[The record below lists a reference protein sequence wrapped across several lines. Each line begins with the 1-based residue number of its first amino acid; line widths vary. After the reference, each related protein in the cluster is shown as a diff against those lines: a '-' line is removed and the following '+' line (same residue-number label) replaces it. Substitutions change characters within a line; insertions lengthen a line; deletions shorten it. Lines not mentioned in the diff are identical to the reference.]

1 MTISATTAAM
11 MNQYGAPPNSR
22 RRNAGLPSWCRELR
36 LLDMFGKVVAAG
48 YRSALRV
55 LPRREI
61 RVRAGVAARRLRRGP
76 SRIQLL
82 PQSAASAKA
91 NPRQAL
97 SRTPAGSESA
107 LGRRSTGIPGRAVA
121 LSPDAT
127 GPAFVS
133 SRRSARVHI
142 PQQRDIG
149 PKSRSTHSPSEQTR
163 NMALLGCANAP

>member
-82 PQSAASAKA
+82 PQSAASAK
-91 NPRQAL
+91 PIRGKRQAGP
-97 SRTPAGSESA
+97 RPARSQPWAGARPGS
-107 LGRRSTGIPGRAVA
+107 PGAP
-121 LSPDAT
+121 S
-127 GPAFVS
+127 
-133 SRRSARVHI
+133 RSAPTLPVRHPCRLDDPREFTFRNSVTSARNRGR
-142 PQQRDIG
+142 PTA
-149 PKSRSTHSPSEQTR
+149 PRSKLETWLS
-163 NMALLGCANAP
+163 

>member
-22 RRNAGLPSWCRELR
+22 RRNAGLPSWCREPR
-36 LLDMFGKVVAAG
+36 LLDMFGTLIAAG
-48 YRSALRV
+48 YRSALGV

-61 RVRAGVAARRLRRGP
+61 RVRAGVAGRRLRGGP

-91 NPRQAL
+91 NPRQAR

-107 LGRRSTGIPGRAVA
+107 LAGARPG
-121 LSPDAT
+121 SPGA
-127 GPAFVS
+127 PS
-133 SRRSARVHI
+133 RSAPTLPVRHPCRPDDPREFTFRNSVTSARNRGR
-142 PQQRDIG
+142 PTA
-149 PKSRSTHSPSEQTR
+149 PRSKLETWLS
-163 NMALLGCANAP
+163 

>member
-61 RVRAGVAARRLRRGP
+61 RVRAGVAGRRLPGGP

-82 PQSAASAKA
+82 RHSAASAKA
-91 NPRQAL
+91 NPRQAR

-107 LGRRSTGIPGRAVA
+107 LAGARPG
-121 LSPDAT
+121 SPGA
-127 GPAFVS
+127 PS
-133 SRRSARVHI
+133 RSAPTLPVPHPCRPDDPREFTFRNSVTSARNRGR
-142 PQQRDIG
+142 PTA
-149 PKSRSTHSPSEQTR
+149 PRSKLETWLS
-163 NMALLGCANAP
+163 